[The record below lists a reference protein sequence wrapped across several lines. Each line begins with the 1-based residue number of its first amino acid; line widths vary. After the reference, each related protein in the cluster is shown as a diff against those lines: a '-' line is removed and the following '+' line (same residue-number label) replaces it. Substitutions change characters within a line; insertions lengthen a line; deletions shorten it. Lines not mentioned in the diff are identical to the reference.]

1 LVQSPTLTLNI
12 ELEPDLTTTPDE
24 FLCAPLP
31 HELMTKVSANI
42 AHVIRF
48 MVIAFMM
55 VL

>member
-1 LVQSPTLTLNI
+1 MQSPTLTLNI

-24 FLCAPLP
+24 FLCAALP

-48 MVIAFMM
+48 MGIGFII